1 MAHFAELDSNNI
13 VLRVIVVSND
23 DVDANGG
30 DYSTEAETFVG
41 TLLPHSENGV
51 AWKQTSYNGNTRKQY
66 AGEGHV
72 YDAAKDKFLLP
83 QPQPSWILNEN
94 DDWDAP
100 VAYPTITTVDGDY
113 DAFMIS
119 WDEDN
124 LTWQG
129 EAYDDS
135 TWSAEDPDSA
145 PTITMFRWDKVNLV
159 WDEV

>member
-30 DYSTEAETFVG
+30 DYSAEAETFVK

-51 AWKQTSYNGNTRKQY
+51 AWKQTSYNGNQRKQY
-66 AGEGHV
+66 AGEGYT
-72 YDAAKDKFLLP
+72 YDATKNKFILP
-83 QPQPSWILNEN
+83 QPQPSWTLNEN

-100 VAYPTITTVDGDY
+100 VTYPTITTMADY
-113 DAFMIS
+113 DAFIIS

-135 TWSAEDPDSA
+135 TWSADDPDSS

-159 WDEV
+159 WNEV

>member
-1 MAHFAELDSNNI
+1 MAHFAELDSNNV

-41 TLLPHSENGV
+41 NLLPHSENGV
-51 AWKQTSYNGNTRKQY
+51 AWKQTSYNGTARKQY
-66 AGEGHV
+66 AGEGYV

-83 QPQPSWILNEN
+83 QPQPSWTLNDN

-100 VAYPTITTVDGDY
+100 VTYPTITTVDGDY
-113 DAFMIS
+113 DAFIIS

-135 TWSAEDPDSA
+135 TWSADDPDSA

-159 WDEV
+159 WNEV

>member
-30 DYSTEAETFVG
+30 DYSTEAETFVE

-51 AWKQTSYNGNTRKQY
+51 AWKQTSYNGTARKQY
-66 AGEGHV
+66 AGEGYV

-83 QPQPSWILNEN
+83 QPQPSWTLNDN

-100 VAYPTITTVDGDY
+100 VTYPTITTMADY
-113 DAFMIS
+113 DAFIIS

-135 TWSAEDPDSA
+135 TWSADDPKSA
-145 PTITMFRWDKVNLV
+145 PTITMFRWDKVNLA
-159 WDEV
+159 WNEV

>member
-30 DYSTEAETFVG
+30 DYSTEAETFVE

-51 AWKQTSYNGNTRKQY
+51 AWKQTSYNGTARKQY
-66 AGEGHV
+66 AGESYV

-83 QPQPSWILNEN
+83 QPQPSWTLNDN

-100 VAYPTITTVDGDY
+100 VTYPTITTMADY
-113 DAFMIS
+113 DAFIIS

-135 TWSAEDPDSA
+135 TWSADDPNSA
-145 PTITMFRWDKVNLV
+145 PTITMFRWDKVNLA
-159 WDEV
+159 WNEV